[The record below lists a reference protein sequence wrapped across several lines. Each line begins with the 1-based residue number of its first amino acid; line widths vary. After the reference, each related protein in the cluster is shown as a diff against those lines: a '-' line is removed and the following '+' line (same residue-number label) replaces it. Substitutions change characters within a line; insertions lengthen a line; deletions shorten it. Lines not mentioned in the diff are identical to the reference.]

1 MKHATMTLLLL
12 LLTVGSAAPPV
23 SAQAARPKL
32 VVFIVVDQLRGDYL
46 EDYDGLL
53 KHGLKRLK
61 SGGAWFRNG
70 AYPFNATITCVGHAT
85 IGTGTLPYT
94 HGMINNA
101 WYDRAT
107 ERAVNCTTDGD
118 ALEVNYGTS
127 AGTGDTAMRMMAPA
141 LAEVMRGTLKSRVA
155 TMSMKA
161 RSAIALAGHEAD
173 FVSWFGDR
181 GSWETSSVYSK
192 TPIPWF
198 AAWLKANPV
207 NKDADKIWE
216 RTLPI
221 DKYKFAD
228 DLPGERA
235 GAGWTTT
242 FPHPM
247 GAAGD
252 SAFLTHWLQSPF
264 ADEYLERVAEAA
276 VDELRLGMEDRTDF
290 LGVSFSMMDAVGHG
304 FGPRSHEV
312 QDTLVRLDATIGRL
326 LDHLDKKVGAGNYVV
341 ALSADHGV
349 AEIPEQVE
357 GAGRQSM
364 AAIRVAIE
372 ATIKAPLGGAGP
384 YIAANSG
391 NEVYFKPGVYDRLK
405 ADPATLKAVQAA
417 VGAMSGVERVVLSDE
432 VSTPAARAS
441 KDKIVRAVAL
451 SYFPGRSGDLFV
463 IPKERWLFTSTGTT
477 HGSLHSYDQR
487 VPVLLYGAGIRSG
500 SRGDAATPAD
510 LAVTVASLVGV
521 TLPSPD
527 GRVLTAALKKR

>member
-1 MKHATMTLLLL
+1 MRYVAIPVVL
-12 LLTVGSAAPPV
+12 LLTLGSAAPSV
-23 SAQAARPKL
+23 RAQATRPKL

-46 EDYDGLL
+46 EEYEDLL

-70 AYPFNATITCVGHAT
+70 AYPYNATITCVGHAT
-85 IGTGTLPYT
+85 IGTGTMPYK
-94 HGMINNA
+94 HGMINNG
-101 WYDRAT
+101 WYERETDRAVT
-107 ERAVNCTTDGD
+107 CTTDAD

-127 AGTGDTAMRMMAPA
+127 MGAGDTAKRMMAPA
-141 LAEVMRGTLKSRVA
+141 LAEVMRATLKSRVA

-161 RSAIALAGHEAD
+161 RSAIALAGHDGD

-181 GSWETSSVYSK
+181 GTWETSSAYSK
-192 TPIPWF
+192 TTIPWF
-198 AAWLKANPV
+198 AAYVKANPV
-207 NKDADKIWE
+207 DKDAGKVWE
-216 RTLPI
+216 RTLAA
-221 DKYKFAD
+221 DQYKFVD

-235 GAGWTTT
+235 GPGWTTS
-242 FPHPM
+242 FPHPL

-252 SAFLTHWLQSPF
+252 TAYMTRWLQSPF
-264 ADEYLERVAEAA
+264 ADDYLERVAEAA
-276 VDELRLGMEDRTDF
+276 VDEMRLGMEDRTDF
-290 LGVSFSMMDAVGHG
+290 LGVSFSMMDSVGHG

-326 LDHLDKKVGAGNYVV
+326 LDHLDKKVGAANYVV

-349 AEIPEQVE
+349 AEMPEQVE

-364 AAIRVAIE
+364 LAVRQAIE
-372 ATIKAPLGGAGP
+372 ATIKAPLGGEGP
-384 YIAANSG
+384 FIAANSG
-391 NEVYFKPGVYDRLK
+391 AEIYFKPGVYDRLK
-405 ADPATLKAVQAA
+405 ADPATLKAIRTA
-417 VGAMSGVERVVLSDE
+417 VGAMSGVERIVTSDE
-432 VSTPAARAS
+432 VATPAARAS
-441 KDKIVRAVAL
+441 KDKYIRAVAL

-487 VPVLLYGAGIRSG
+487 VPVLLYGAGIRAG